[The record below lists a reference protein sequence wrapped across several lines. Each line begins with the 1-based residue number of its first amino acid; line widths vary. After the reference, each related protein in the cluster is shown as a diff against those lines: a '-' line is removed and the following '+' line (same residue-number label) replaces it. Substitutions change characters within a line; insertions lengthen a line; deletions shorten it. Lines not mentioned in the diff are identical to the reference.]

1 MTASLPVKLSPLGPH
16 LTKLFQKEKEPAKT
30 KKAARPKKQR
40 IITVTEVIEGT
51 PPGASAP
58 KAPAVES
65 TTATE
70 AAPSEAINA
79 EATRAED
86 IHLESTIADIDKI
99 LLNMAAEEAAAAT
112 EWTTAPET
120 EKEKE
125 IAEDTSKDEIFN
137 FQNLVGQ
144 ELTKA
149 EKEELKEYAISCRYR
164 TGALLF
170 GGIDDGRL
178 GCVRD
183 QTGAKVIGTLSKSIG
198 FPKLETDISRYRRQH
213 IVGSLFYSNF
223 KVNNFSLTFIVF
235 NNEDVF

>member
-1 MTASLPVKLSPLGPH
+1 LPVKLSPLGPH

-51 PPGASAP
+51 PLGASAP

-65 TTATE
+65 TTTAE
-70 AAPSEAINA
+70 AAPSEATTA
-79 EATRAED
+79 EAARAEE

-99 LLNMAAEEAAAAT
+99 LLNMAAEEAVVAT
-112 EWTTAPET
+112 EETMSPEP

-125 IAEDTSKDEIFN
+125 IVEDTSEDEIFN
-137 FQNLVGQ
+137 FQYLVGQ

-149 EKEELKEYAISCRYR
+149 EKEELKEYAISCGYR
-164 TGALLF
+164 PGALLF
-170 GGIDDGRL
+170 GGVDDEKL
-178 GCVRD
+178 GCIRD

-198 FPKLETDISRYRRQH
+198 FPKLETDISRYRR
-213 IVGSLFYSNF
+213 
-223 KVNNFSLTFIVF
+223 
-235 NNEDVF
+235 